1 MGDKTAR
8 VLETRQRILDI
19 LKGRG
24 PSLPVHIAKGTG
36 VSMIFAGAFLSE
48 LMADKQVKTSHMR
61 VGGSPLYLLPG
72 QESLLENFYQYLGG
86 KEKETFLFLKDR
98 KVLRDD
104 QLEPAFRVALRSLKD
119 FAEQILVRQKLDGI
133 EKEFI
138 FWRYF
143 LFPEE
148 DAKKAIEN
156 VLEPKKE
163 KKEEVRKEELKK
175 EKREDGKSE
184 EWKEEKEIK
193 KKMGKKAKSV
203 LSPTLGQENF
213 LPVQKEIFGSAP
225 LLPEQPEKTA
235 FALSLI
241 DFFKGNNIQL
251 LEEKSFSKKEYEAI
265 VEVETPVGR
274 MKFLA
279 TARDKKLVGEE
290 DVIAAL
296 QKAQMMRLPA
306 LVLAP
311 GKLNKKAQEY
321 VEQWHAFLKFKKMG

>member
-19 LKGRG
+19 LKQRG

-48 LMADKQVKTSHMR
+48 LMADKQVKTSHMK

-119 FAEQILVRQKLDGI
+119 FAEQILVRQKLEGI

-148 DAKKAIEN
+148 EAKKAIEN

-163 KKEEVRKEELKK
+163 KEKKGETRKEE
-175 EKREDGKSE
+175 GKSE
-184 EWKEEKEIK
+184 ERKEEKEVK
-193 KKMGKKAKSV
+193 KKKEKKITEVSSPP
-203 LSPTLGQENF
+203 LSQEIF
-213 LPVQKEIFGSAP
+213 LPVQKEILGSAP

-241 DFFKGNNIQL
+241 DYFKGNSIQL
-251 LEEKSFSKKEYEAI
+251 LEEKSFSKKEYEAV

-279 TARDKKLVGEE
+279 TARDKKIVGEE
-290 DVIAAL
+290 DVVAAL
-296 QKAQMMRLPA
+296 QKAQMMRLPS

-311 GKLNKKAQEY
+311 GKLNKKAQDYLEK
-321 VEQWHAFLKFKKMG
+321 WHAFLKFKKME